1 MKKLLFTIL
10 LLSACLVVKK
20 PLWAQDVHFSQF
32 YENSIMR
39 NPALTGIFSGDYKI
53 GVNYRTQW
61 SSLAVPFQTVLMS
74 AESRILVGKE
84 AGDYLSFGIS
94 AAYDKAGTI
103 SFNTMQVYPAIN
115 YNKNLEDKHGSFL
128 SVGFAAGY
136 IQRSIDFS
144 KATFSSQYVNG
155 GYSQENL
162 SGENMNN
169 TTIQNYDLAAG
180 ISFNSSALAQN
191 NLNYYLGLAAY
202 HITKPKHS
210 FSSSENL
217 IRLTTRWTGNAGLK
231 WTFNNAYMVTA
242 HANFN
247 IQNPYQEI
255 MYGGFIGWQNSAI
268 VASKDYRK
276 YFSLHAGVFVR
287 KDDAIIPSLK
297 IDYTHFTFLLSYDI
311 NNSTL
316 NSAGNSNGYEMS
328 VYIRGKYKN
337 KNSDRTYNFA
347 CPRFENMPNVN
358 SFTN

>member
-1 MKKLLFTIL
+1 MKKVLTTIL
-10 LLSACLVVKK
+10 LMGAFAMGVK
-20 PLWAQDVHFSQF
+20 PLLAQDVHFSQF
-32 YENSIMR
+32 YENAIMR
-39 NPALTGIFSGDYKI
+39 NPALTGIFSGDYKV

-61 SSLAVPFQTVLMS
+61 SSLAVPFQTVLVS

-84 AGDYLSFGIS
+84 AGDYLSFGVS

-115 YNKNLEDKHGSFL
+115 YNKNLEDRHGSFL

-136 IQRSIDFS
+136 IQRSVDFS

-155 GYSQENL
+155 SYSQENL

-169 TTIQNYDLAAG
+169 VTIQNYDLAAG
-180 ISFNSSALAQN
+180 ISFNSSALKQN
-191 NLNYYLGLAAY
+191 NLNYYLGIAAY
-202 HITKPKHS
+202 HITKPQHS
-210 FSSSENL
+210 FSSNQNL
-217 IRLTTRWTGNAGLK
+217 IRLTTRWTGNAGFK
-231 WTFNNAYMVTA
+231 WTVNKAFMVTA

-247 IQNPYQEI
+247 VQNPYQEL
-255 MYGGFIGWQNSAI
+255 MYGGFIGWQNTTIASA
-268 VASKDYRK
+268 KDYGK
-276 YFSLHAGVFVR
+276 YFGLHAGMFVR

-297 IDYTHFTFLLSYDI
+297 IDYTRFTFLLSYDI

-316 NSAGNSNGYEMS
+316 NNSGSSNGYEMS
-328 VYIRGKYKN
+328 LYIRGKYSN
-337 KNSDRTYNFA
+337 KHSDRTYNFA